1 MRSRGEDQAALDAEP
16 GENRV
21 SSEGPVTVRQGGW
34 IVWYE
39 SPLWE
44 KDNVECHLPICL
56 PLFLAGTM
64 PERPPCPTPDP

>member
-1 MRSRGEDQAALDAEP
+1 M
-16 GENRV
+16 

-56 PLFLAGTM
+56 SLFLAGTM
-64 PERPPCPTPDP
+64 PERSSCPTPDP